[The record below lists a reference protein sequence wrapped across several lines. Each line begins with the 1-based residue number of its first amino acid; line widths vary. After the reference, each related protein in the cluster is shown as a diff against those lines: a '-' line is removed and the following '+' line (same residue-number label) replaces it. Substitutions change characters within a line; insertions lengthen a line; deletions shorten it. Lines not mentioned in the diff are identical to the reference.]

1 MKKSKG
7 IIGGLQA
14 FMDSA
19 KGKTIMNYFYSW
31 GAAVVIL
38 GTLFKLTH
46 LPGADIML
54 FVGMGTE
61 VIVFIFSAF
70 ERPFEVDEES
80 GNSVVNTTGGAAG
93 GQPIIINGPIMAGG
107 PVGGT
112 APAATDASNAP
123 DVPVI
128 PTTTDSEPAPATGP
142 IVIGGGVPAATGGAP
157 VVIGGG
163 APAAMGGAPAAM
175 GGAPV
180 VMGGGAPA
188 AMGGVPVVAPA
199 NIEEMDKATEE
210 YVEKIRE
217 LTEAIHRISQ
227 QTEALGRSMEE
238 MDTLSRNLTGVNAL
252 YEVHLRSAGGQLNAI
267 DQVNDQTKKMAQQIE
282 ELNNLYARMIE
293 AMTSRIDRPQI

>member
-19 KGKTIMNYFYSW
+19 KGKTLMNYFYSW

-46 LPGADIML
+46 LPGANLML
-54 FVGMGTE
+54 FLGMGTE

-70 ERPFEVDEES
+70 ERPYEVAEES
-80 GNSVVNTTGGAAG
+80 EKQSNVTSGPA

-107 PVGGT
+107 P
-112 APAATDASNAP
+112 AATGTVAEAAAT
-123 DVPVI
+123 
-128 PTTTDSEPAPATGP
+128 PTNVEQTTAAQSSGP
-142 IVIGGGVPAATGGAP
+142 IVIGGSAP
-157 VVIGGG
+157 VAGGSVN
-163 APAAMGGAPAAM
+163 AA
-175 GGAPV
+175 
-180 VMGGGAPA
+180 
-188 AMGGVPVVAPA
+188 PVVAPA
-199 NIEEMDKATEE
+199 NIGEMDKATEE
-210 YVEKIRE
+210 YVEKVRA
-217 LTEAIHRISQ
+217 LTDAIQRISQ
-227 QTEALGRSMEE
+227 QTEALGRNMEE

-293 AMTSRIDRPQI
+293 AMTSKMDRPQI